1 MNKNFPGNYLRSIT
15 RERSKDSGAAFVL
28 ILLLAGLWTRDVL
41 YFKIA
46 AGGLLLNMIF
56 PMLFYPFAVVWF
68 GLSGILGAF
77 MSKILLL
84 FIYLVVVMP
93 VALLRRLMGKDPFLI
108 RGFKQGSASVM
119 HSRDQVYRESD
130 MERPF

>member
-1 MNKNFPGNYLRSIT
+1 MNKKFPGNYLRSIT

-28 ILLLAGLWTRDVL
+28 ILLLAGLWTRDML

-46 AGGLLLNMIF
+46 AAGLLLDMTI
-56 PMLFYPFAVVWF
+56 PTVFYPFAIIWF

-77 MSKILLL
+77 MSKLLL
-84 FIYLVVVMP
+84 MIIYVVVVVP

-119 HSRDQVYRESD
+119 HSRDHVYRATD
-130 MERPF
+130 LERPF